1 MKFSNFLYTTIIKN
15 LGTIIMV
22 GMGIYS
28 FGISTKWIILI
39 GAIGIYINYELTKR
53 GIIKSEST
61 KKNIPYA
68 NNIITLIKKITQFK
82 PYNPDIVNKIIS
94 DIDHYFYIHNQIQN
108 NKNLQYCNQ
117 YVEKLENKLK
127 LINNNFNSL
136 VHVIQNND
144 VLRNYHKTV
153 IADIN
158 NELMPY
164 FKRSFNKCI
173 NNLNE
178 NINSNVQLPQTN
190 IDRVETANKYSLSG
204 NNFNL
209 F

>member
-1 MKFSNFLYTTIIKN
+1 
-15 LGTIIMV
+15 
-22 GMGIYS
+22 MGIYS
-28 FGISTKWIILI
+28 FGISTKWIVLI
-39 GAIGIYINYELTKR
+39 GVIGLYITYELTKR
-53 GIIKSEST
+53 GILKSEST
-61 KKNIPYA
+61 QKNIPYS
-68 NNIITLIKKITQFK
+68 NNIITLLKKISHFK

-94 DIDHYFYIHNQIQN
+94 DIDHYFYIYNQIQN
-108 NKNLQYCNQ
+108 NKNIQYCNQ

-144 VLRNYHKTV
+144 VLRKYHKSV
-153 IADIN
+153 ILEIN
-158 NELMPY
+158 NELTPY
-164 FKRSFNKCI
+164 FKQSFNKCI
-173 NNLNE
+173 NNLNK

-190 IDRVETANKYSLSG
+190 IDRVETANNYSLSG